1 MATAATG
8 QGNTQA
14 FSARAP
20 RVRANLRFEHLVF
33 SGLAA
38 IILAAV
44 FLGFAQTFYLRGI
57 LTIPAWKA
65 FAVPP
70 LPLLVQIHGAIFSS
84 WILLLTTQTSL
95 VTAHRVDLHRRLGFV
110 GFVLACLLVLVGLA
124 TTCQMLAR
132 RFTPG
137 DPRLRFP
144 FLQVVD
150 MIVFSTL
157 ICFGYRQR
165 RNPAAHKRLMLIGT
179 ITLLDAVFVRWPV
192 LVVGNF
198 LVAEMCCYAL
208 LLLLAGYDL
217 WSMGKV
223 HRATLWASA
232 VLIVSHHPILSIFAQ
247 HLIWHRFAIYMQ
259 TLGRHLY

>member
-1 MATAATG
+1 MA
-8 QGNTQA
+8 A
-14 FSARAP
+14 FI
-20 RVRANLRFEHLVF
+20 LF
-33 SGLAA
+33 S
-38 IILAAV
+38 V
-44 FLGFAQTFYLRGI
+44 FLGFAQSYYLQGV
-57 LTIPAWKA
+57 LKLPEWKA
-65 FAVPP
+65 FAAPP
-70 LPLLVQIHGAIFSS
+70 HPLLVHVHAMIFSS
-84 WILLLTTQTSL
+84 WILLLVAQTSL
-95 VTAHRVDLHRRLGFV
+95 VAAGRLDLHRRLGAA
-110 GFVLACLLVLVGLA
+110 GFGLACLLVLVGLA
-124 TTCQMLAR
+124 VTCEFLSR
-132 RFTPG
+132 HHSHEEPG
-137 DPRLRFP
+137 LRFP

-150 MIVFSTL
+150 LTVFSTL
-157 ICFGYRQR
+157 IYFGYRQR
-165 RNPAAHKRLMLIGT
+165 FNPAAHKRLMLIGT